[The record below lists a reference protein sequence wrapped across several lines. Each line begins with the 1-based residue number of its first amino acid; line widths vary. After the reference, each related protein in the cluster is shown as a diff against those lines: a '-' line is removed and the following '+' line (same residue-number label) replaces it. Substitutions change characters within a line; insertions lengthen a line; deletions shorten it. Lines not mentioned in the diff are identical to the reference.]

1 MSLRMAAYACL
12 MRRRVIT
19 GLVAVRRRHRSTLEG
34 WADEL
39 QPYFGED
46 PSSAQAS
53 AIKLVTGTHI
63 SAAWFDSVWPNY
75 CFLYLLSLSV
85 GHYDNIAIKPIKL
98 WININQNANSTPIQ
112 FHKYLKH
119 LVHSHRNASIKKK
132 NWIIRV
138 WGLAV
143 SGSNAE
149 YSREEMCNSGSDGIK

>member
-12 MRRRVIT
+12 MRRQGSSRVWSQSEDVT
-19 GLVAVRRRHRSTLEG
+19 AARLKAGRMSFNPTLEKI
-34 WADEL
+34 
-39 QPYFGED
+39 Q
-46 PSSAQAS
+46 AQLKPARLNS
-53 AIKLVTGTHI
+53 LRERT
-63 SAAWFDSVWPNY
+63 SVPHGLTQCGHS